1 MPSVLRVLGSAV
13 AGMQRHNGILYAG
26 HMAFTAMLSFFP
38 FLIFLTA
45 LAGFAGEPDG
55 VQAFV
60 QRVFSLVPEKVG
72 DALYPAVEEVLT
84 SRHGG
89 LLTFSF
95 VGALWVA
102 SSGVEAIRHVLNRSY
117 SVVERRPFW
126 QRRLESF
133 AVVITGGSLTLILSL
148 GVILGPAI
156 WSVMTSIV
164 EVPPNIVSAV
174 GTAQDLVSVVI
185 IAAILTVLHAYLP
198 CKRQRLSHV
207 WPGALLTAVLWIGLA
222 TAFSL
227 YLANLNDFNVTY
239 GSLGGVVLTLVYFHV
254 SAVLFIFGA
263 ELNAAI
269 QARNRPM
276 EPPIEQTAPAP

>member
-13 AGMQRHNGILYAG
+13 ARVHRHNGILYAG

-45 LAGFAGEPDG
+45 LAGFAGEPEG
-55 VQAFV
+55 AQAFV
-60 QRVFSLVPEKVG
+60 QRVFALVPEKVS
-72 DALYPAVEEVLT
+72 DALYPAVEEVLM

-89 LLTFSF
+89 LLTFSL

-102 SSGVEAIRHVLNRSY
+102 SSGVEAIRHVLNQSY
-117 SVVERRPFW
+117 SVVELRPFW
-126 QRRLESF
+126 QRRLESL
-133 AVVITGGSLTLILSL
+133 AVVITGGTLTLVLSL

-156 WSVMTSIV
+156 WSIMTSIV
-164 EVPPNIVSAV
+164 DIPPNVASAV

-185 IAAILTVLHAYLP
+185 IAIILTILHAYLP
-198 CKRQRLSHV
+198 CRRQRLRDV

-269 QARNRPM
+269 QTRSRPAN
-276 EPPIEQTAPAP
+276 APAAPAA